1 MQKTLIV
8 VLGPTAVGKTAL
20 TLRLAQYFG
29 CPVINADSRQL
40 YRDIPIITAAPTLQE
55 MSLVP
60 HYFVGTLGLTDYY
73 SAARYEEEVMAFLD
87 DYFKTSDVALL
98 SGGSMMYIDAVCNGI
113 DDIPTV
119 DDATRSYYYK
129 RYEEKGLQALQ
140 EELKSVD
147 PEYYQICDL
156 QNYKRVI
163 HALEICAVA
172 GTTYTS
178 LRVRKDKQRP
188 FNVIKIG
195 LNREREELFQRIN
208 QRVTQMVDQGA
219 VEEVKRVLPYRQE
232 NSLNTVG
239 VKEILKYIDGEW
251 PLDFALERLSKNT
264 RVYAKKQ
271 LTWFKKDE
279 AIRWFHPDDESE
291 ILSYLSQNI
300 HKQ

>member
-1 MQKTLIV
+1 MQKKLIV

-195 LNREREELFQRIN
+195 LNCEREELFQRIN

-251 PLDFALERLSKNT
+251 PLDFALERLRKNT

-279 AIRWFHPDDESE
+279 SIRWFHPDDESE

>member
-8 VLGPTAVGKTAL
+8 VLGPTAVGKTVL

-251 PLDFALERLSKNT
+251 PLDFALERLRKNT

-279 AIRWFHPDDESE
+279 SIRWFHPDDESE

>member
-20 TLRLAQYFG
+20 TLSLAQYFG

-251 PLDFALERLSKNT
+251 PLDFALERLRKNT

-279 AIRWFHPDDESE
+279 SIRWFHPDDESE

>member
-1 MQKTLIV
+1 
-8 VLGPTAVGKTAL
+8 
-20 TLRLAQYFG
+20 
-29 CPVINADSRQL
+29 
-40 YRDIPIITAAPTLQE
+40 
-55 MSLVP
+55 
-60 HYFVGTLGLTDYY
+60 
-73 SAARYEEEVMAFLD
+73 MAFLD

-98 SGGSMMYIDAVCNGI
+98 SGGSMMYIDAVCDGI

-251 PLDFALERLSKNT
+251 PLDFALERLRKNT

-279 AIRWFHPDDESE
+279 SIRWFHPDDESE

>member
-251 PLDFALERLSKNT
+251 PLDFALERLRKNT

-279 AIRWFHPDDESE
+279 SIRWFHPDDESE

>member
-219 VEEVKRVLPYRQE
+219 VEEVKRVLLYRQE

-251 PLDFALERLSKNT
+251 PLDFALERLRKNT

-279 AIRWFHPDDESE
+279 SIRWFHPDDESE

>member
-129 RYEEKGLQALQ
+129 RYEEKDLQALQ

-251 PLDFALERLSKNT
+251 PLDFALERLRKNT

-279 AIRWFHPDDESE
+279 SIRWFHPNDESE